1 MWACFSSND
10 SVRPA
15 SFFSFY
21 PLTDWTDILLGI
33 QYVPHGTHLFPF
45 GKIETP
51 SCISCLNYDPTEYL
65 NVQARGVRIV
75 LGPSSFSPMN
85 PVSFLLICLHSH
97 FSNLPPSCLY
107 LPLPHLWSDTSGLHL
122 QSVSLLWSCRFR
134 NVSTRK
140 SEDLY
145 KMQIKSC
152 EDQLKAF
159 HNL

>member
-1 MWACFSSND
+1 MTQSD
-10 SVRPA
+10 LLL
-15 SFFSFY
+15 FFSFY

-33 QYVPHGTHLFPF
+33 QNVPQGTHLFPF

-65 NVQARGVRIV
+65 NVQARGVRII
-75 LGPSSFSPMN
+75 LGPSSFSPIN
-85 PVSFLLICLHSH
+85 PVSFLLICLCSH

-122 QSVSLLWSCRFR
+122 QSVSLLWSCHFR

-145 KMQIKSC
+145 KMQIRSC